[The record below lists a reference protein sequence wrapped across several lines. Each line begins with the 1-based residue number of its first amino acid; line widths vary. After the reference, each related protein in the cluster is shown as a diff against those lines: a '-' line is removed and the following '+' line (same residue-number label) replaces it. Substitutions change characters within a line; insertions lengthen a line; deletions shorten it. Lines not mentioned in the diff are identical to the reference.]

1 MKSSSETRF
10 SMTIKWKKNR
20 IVIFALI
27 AFTVYVIVSLF
38 FVNRDIKTRK
48 EETAELVNDIE
59 EQTILNQEMQ
69 DIIDKGGADE
79 DYIIKIARE
88 KLNFVFPD
96 ETVYKDMI
104 GN

>member
-1 MKSSSETRF
+1 
-10 SMTIKWKKNR
+10 
-20 IVIFALI
+20 
-27 AFTVYVIVSLF
+27 
-38 FVNRDIKTRK
+38 
-48 EETAELVNDIE
+48 
-59 EQTILNQEMQ
+59 MQ
-69 DIIDKGGADE
+69 DIINKGGADE